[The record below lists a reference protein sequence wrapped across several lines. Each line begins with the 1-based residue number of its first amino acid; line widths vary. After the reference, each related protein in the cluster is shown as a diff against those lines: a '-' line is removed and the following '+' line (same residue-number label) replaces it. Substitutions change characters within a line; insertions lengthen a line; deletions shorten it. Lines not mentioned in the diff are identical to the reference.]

1 MRSNKLTVLLSLLVP
16 VFFLISSCKPDQLIS
31 PQTTYSKRDII
42 MSGAQEIPA
51 VPTTGTGLMNVSYS
65 KVTKVLSYDFTWS
78 GLTGPVTASH
88 IHGLAPVGYP
98 AGVVQ
103 GFTGVSAT
111 AAGKFSGT
119 LFVDGVRVKED
130 DLVNGLYYINLHTA
144 TYSGGEIRGQIRF
157 N

>member
-1 MRSNKLTVLLSLLVP
+1 MT
-16 VFFLISSCKPDQLIS
+16 
-31 PQTTYSKRDII
+31 
-42 MSGAQEIPA
+42 GAQEVPA
-51 VPTTGTGLMNVSYS
+51 VPTVGFGLMNVSYS

-78 GLTGPVTASH
+78 GFTGPITAAH
-88 IHGLAPVGYP
+88 IHGLAPTGYN

-119 LFVDGVRVKED
+119 LFVDGVRVKEE
-130 DLVNGLYYINLHTA
+130 DLLNGLYYINLHTA
-144 TYSGGEIRGQIRF
+144 TYPGGEIRGQVHF